1 MEFLMVLMFFLAG
14 LFLWLKPE
22 KKNQVFYFTYAG
34 IFVLIFM
41 MAYVNKFTVLP
52 MGNF

>member
-1 MEFLMVLMFFLAG
+1 MEFIMVLMFFIAG

-22 KKNQVFYFTYAG
+22 KKSAVVNFG
-34 IFVLIFM
+34 IVGIVILVFM
-41 MAYVNKFTVLP
+41 MAWVNKFTVLP

>member
-1 MEFLMVLMFFLAG
+1 MDFLMVVMFLIAG
-14 LFLWLKPE
+14 LFLWLKPH
-22 KKNQVFYFTYAG
+22 KKSMVIGFGIAG
-34 IFVLIFM
+34 IFILVFM

>member
-1 MEFLMVLMFFLAG
+1 MEFLMVLMFLVAG

-22 KKNQVFYFTYAG
+22 KKSMVFRFGMAG
-34 IFVLIFM
+34 IFILVFM
-41 MAYVNKFTVLP
+41 MMYVNKFTVLP